1 VKREKEEGEGKT
13 VKGEGKREKADGRRD
28 KGETERKGKGSRG

>member
-1 VKREKEEGEGKT
+1 MKREKEEGEGKT